1 MAKRNALTA
10 PQVAY
15 MLNLTPPAKTA
26 TGNDIEYGI
35 KARVGQYTVRYVR
48 QGFLPEPILNE
59 HGHRTNR
66 TSKGR
71 AARYKRDNGTEGV
84 LDLSA
89 VINARR

>member
-1 MAKRNALTA
+1 MAKRKALTA

-15 MLNLTPPAKTA
+15 MMGLTPPEQTA
-26 TGNDIEYGI
+26 TGKDIEYGI
-35 KARVGQYTVRYVR
+35 KARVGQYTQRYTR
-48 QGFLPEPILNE
+48 APFLPEPILNE
-59 HGHRTNR
+59 HGHHTNR